1 MRRGIFISFCLLLGA
16 ILQGLSLVFFLFP
29 HSIPS
34 GGAAGFTIILNNR
47 IALPYGVAIWFAT
60 VFCMVSALVFALNY
74 FGKRWTFRTILSV
87 FTTSMTISI
96 VSSYIPIIRFN
107 LFFDVLLGSF
117 LFGIGVGLL
126 IRVGAS
132 SGGMVI
138 LALMIA
144 NYKKW
149 SPGKTLMGINLLVF
163 FFTSVVIDYKIVV
176 YAIVCQFISTMII
189 DYINDLRLSTV
200 LGLAWRKR

>member
-1 MRRGIFISFCLLLGA
+1 M
-16 ILQGLSLVFFLFP
+16 VFFLFP

-34 GGAAGFTIILNNR
+34 GGAAGFTILLNHWFG
-47 IALPYGVAIWFAT
+47 LPYGVALWFVN
-60 VFCMVSALVFALNY
+60 VFFLVFALNY

-149 SPGKTLMGINLLVF
+149 SPGKTLMGINLFVF
-163 FFTSVVIDYKIVV
+163 LFTSVVIDYKIVV

>member
-1 MRRGIFISFCLLLGA
+1 MRRFIFIYFCLLLGA
-16 ILQGLSLVFFLFP
+16 VLQGFSMVFFLFP

-34 GGAAGFTIILNNR
+34 GGAAGFTILLNHWFG
-47 IALPYGVAIWFAT
+47 LPYGVALWF
-60 VFCMVSALVFALNY
+60 VNVIFLFFALNY

-96 VSSYIPIIRFN
+96 ISFYIPIPSIN
-107 LFFDVLLGSF
+107 LFIDILLGGT
-117 LFGIGVGLL
+117 LFGLGVGLL

-149 SPGKTLMGINLLVF
+149 SPGKTLMGINLFVF
-163 FFTSVVIDYKIVV
+163 LFTSIVIDYKIVV
-176 YAIVCQFISTMII
+176 YAIICQFISTMMM
-189 DYINDLRLSTV
+189 DYVNDVKLHTV
-200 LGLAWRKR
+200 FGLVWRK